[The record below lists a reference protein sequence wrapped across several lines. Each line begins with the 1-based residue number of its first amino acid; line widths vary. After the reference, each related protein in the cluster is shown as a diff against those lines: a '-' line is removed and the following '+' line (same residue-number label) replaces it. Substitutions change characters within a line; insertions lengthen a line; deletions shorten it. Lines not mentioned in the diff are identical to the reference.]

1 MMQGVVSNDALRL
14 VEVVTARVQITI
26 KAGKVTARDLNTNAM
41 TGFEVIAG
49 HHWSKRHL
57 VDLAVFHPDFR
68 FVISVA
74 IAHALNR
81 LVEIVRTTIRINVD
95 QLDSE
100 IGDLRIGRDKERHF
114 DWPADFKT
122 FLQRPGTVNKDIL
135 TR

>member
-1 MMQGVVSNDALRL
+1 MMHGIVSNDALRL

-26 KAGKVTARDLNTNAM
+26 KARKVTARDLDTNAM

-49 HHWSKRHL
+49 HHWPKRHL

-81 LVEIVRTTIRINVD
+81 LVEIVRTTVRIDVD
-95 QLDSE
+95 QLDGKISV
-100 IGDLRIGRDKERHF
+100 L
-114 DWPADFKT
+114 
-122 FLQRPGTVNKDIL
+122 
-135 TR
+135 